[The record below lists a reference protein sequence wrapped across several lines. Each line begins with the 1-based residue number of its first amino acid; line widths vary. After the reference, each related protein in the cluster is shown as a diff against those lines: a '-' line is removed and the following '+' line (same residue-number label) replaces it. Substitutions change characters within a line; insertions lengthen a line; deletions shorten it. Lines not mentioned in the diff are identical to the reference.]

1 MLSTIAAD
9 AERVIQE
16 SATANQ
22 EGDLIDLKK
31 ACAALN
37 DKIAAVPDATVSEK
51 QFTKHMTSRGT
62 SLNDQAKNLGKMQER
77 VTQMITS
84 SGMEVEAVD
93 KEGTLAEADTV
104 ALTVENLIAI
114 HTLIILARI

>member
-1 MLSTIAAD
+1 
-9 AERVIQE
+9 
-16 SATANQ
+16 
-22 EGDLIDLKK
+22 
-31 ACAALN
+31 
-37 DKIAAVPDATVSEK
+37 
-51 QFTKHMTSRGT
+51 MTSRGT
-62 SLNDQAKNLGKMQER
+62 SFNDQAKNLGKMQER

-104 ALTVENLIAI
+104 ALTVENLIAM